1 MYRAGRYG
9 EPDAALCPGPEN
21 DDFADAFYELFCKA
35 ADLCVFHSGV
45 FPETRG
51 ICDDCT
57 VFWRNCDR
65 DFDGTFHAWDA
76 VSGEAV
82 PFVMELPNYRMPGA
96 KNVGHLLWDKAKDFL
111 QRAFTVIFM
120 ATLVIWF
127 LQTFDL
133 HLNIAADSKDSILAL
148 AAEALHFCLHPWAL
162 ETGGS
167 PRR

>member
-35 ADLCVFHSGV
+35 ADLCVFHSGI

-51 ICDDCT
+51 TCDDCT

-76 VSGEAV
+76 VSGRSGSLCHGAAKLSDAGSQKCWT
-82 PFVMELPNYRMPGA
+82 FALGQGKGFSAAGLYRYFHGNA
-96 KNVGHLLWDKAKDFL
+96 GD
-111 QRAFTVIFM
+111 
-120 ATLVIWF
+120 LVF
-127 LQTFDL
+127 ADL
-133 HLNIAADSKDSILAL
+133 
-148 AAEALHFCLHPWAL
+148 
-162 ETGGS
+162 
-167 PRR
+167 